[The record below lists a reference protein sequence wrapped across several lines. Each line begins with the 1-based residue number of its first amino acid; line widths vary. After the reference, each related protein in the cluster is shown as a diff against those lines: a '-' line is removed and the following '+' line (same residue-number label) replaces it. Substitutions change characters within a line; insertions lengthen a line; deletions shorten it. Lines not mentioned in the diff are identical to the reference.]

1 MKGAGPLSLQLP
13 MYRRAAL
20 FKKSHLWAKEKGAA
34 MAAPFFFTESAAL
47 LNVARFEVRF
57 EEVELLFCLHH
68 ELLEEVGGRLIPDFI
83 DLV

>member
-1 MKGAGPLSLQLP
+1 MSLQLP
-13 MYRRAAL
+13 MYRRPAL
-20 FKKSHLWAKEKGAA
+20 FKKAHLWAKEKGAA
-34 MAAPFFFTESAAL
+34 VAAPFFQAGTAL

-68 ELLEEVGGRLIPDFI
+68 ELLEEIGGRLIADFV